1 MENKPEIFFSYA
13 WGDASDSGSNREKIV
28 NDLYESLKADGFNVI
43 RDKNDLRYK
52 GLISEL
58 TSRIGRGK
66 FIVVAISDKY
76 LKSTYCMSE
85 LLEIYRRSN
94 SDIAEMLKKIFPI
107 VLDDAKLYTPEDRVD
122 YLSYWED
129 KKDELNKELKEI
141 ELENV
146 GTFADDLHL
155 YDEITSVIPI
165 LSRLLRD
172 MNTLNPQ
179 RLSANNFAEIKEAII
194 KAASSAP
201 AALAPETI
209 NTIHKKARVGKF
221 GGWKSILITLV
232 ALTLLAVFLHLR
244 HVSST
249 RIRME
254 LSVSEVNFALP
265 QQQVV
270 TNIMKLSSIG
280 ASGLENIRLPAVKT
294 VAEFSGG
301 DSSSAILLS
310 VDTTG
315 GHSGSLAI
323 DALPLPAGTRIGFRN
338 TDVSGEH
345 RLSLQGKAFSVPVQ
359 ADGFIKII
367 LPPHRPEIVNL
378 GGPGIIYLQSGKDG
392 LDLDIDLLSPS
403 DKIFPA
409 SIEVDSI
416 SLLRIDEN
424 FDNEVPIVRTVS
436 TVLSGTIA
444 FESYGEKKLSVPPGK
459 QVRFKSSH
467 GTITTL
473 EQFGDHLSLTF
484 VGNVSGMTTGDNN
497 NTHINIMPT
506 YLDSLKSRL
515 GLPLLVLIVLLILG
529 SVIALPHLRRSPS
542 NSK

>member
-58 TSRIGRGK
+58 TNRIGRGK

-94 SDIAEMLKKIFPI
+94 SDIEEMLKKIFPI

-165 LSRLLRD
+165 LSRLLKD

-179 RLSANNFAEIKEAII
+179 RLSANNFAEIKQAII
-194 KAASSAP
+194 KAASTAP
-201 AALAPETI
+201 TAFAPEPT
-209 NTIHKKARVGKF
+209 NTTHEKARVGKF
-221 GGWKSILITLV
+221 GDWKSILTTVIT
-232 ALTLLAVFLHLR
+232 LTLLAVFLHLT
-244 HVSST
+244 HISST

-254 LSVSEVNFALP
+254 LSVSEVNFTLP

-270 TNIMKLSSIG
+270 TNIMKLSSVG
-280 ASGLENIRLPAVKT
+280 ASGLENIGLPAVKRL
-294 VAEFSGG
+294 VELSAG
-301 DSSSAILLS
+301 DSSSAVFLS
-310 VDTTG
+310 VDTTTG
-315 GHSGSLAI
+315 TSGSLAI
-323 DALPLPAGTRIGFRN
+323 DALPLTAGTRIGFRN
-338 TDVSGEH
+338 TDVRGEY
-345 RLSLQGKAFSVPVQ
+345 RLSLQGKAFTVPVQ
-359 ADGFIKII
+359 ADGVIKII

-378 GGPGIIYLQSGKDG
+378 AGPGIIYLQSGKDG
-392 LDLDIDLLSPS
+392 LDLDIDLLSS
-403 DKIFPA
+403 SEKIFPA
-409 SIEVDSI
+409 PIEVDSI

-436 TVLSGTIA
+436 TVLSGTIT
-444 FESYGEKKLSVPPGK
+444 FESHGGKKLSIPPGK
-459 QVRFKSSH
+459 QVRFKSSP
-467 GTITTL
+467 GTISTL
-473 EQFGDHLSLTF
+473 EQFEDHLSLTF

-515 GLPLLVLIVLLILG
+515 GLPLLMLIVLLILG
-529 SVIALPHLRRSPS
+529 SVIALPHFLRSPS
-542 NSK
+542 KPK